1 MSRRAIIGIA
11 CATFV
16 LALNCRVSAQELGIA
31 ASLYQRTDYAGA
43 LRVLATAKSPDAPAY
58 VLIGKSRLMSGDI
71 QRAIEAFQKAADIS
85 PADPEPVL
93 WLGRSWG
100 RRAETANPFSAA
112 VDAVKARD
120 YFEKAIAM
128 DPNNKDAL
136 GDLFDYYLEAP
147 ALLGGG
153 LDKAQAL
160 AAKIAQIDPPEGHS
174 ALARIARNRKNLAEA
189 ERQLRISVNLSPNL
203 VGHILALAS
212 VLADEGRDAECQEV
226 LASADRIAPGSP
238 RVLYARA
245 DIYVKRQRNLD
256 QARELL
262 RKYVQSDLSP
272 DDPPRE
278 VAEKLLRRIN
288 GS

>member
-1 MSRRAIIGIA
+1 MLRGAITGTA
-11 CATFV
+11 FAAVV
-16 LALNCRVSAQELGIA
+16 LVLHCGAWAQELGIA
-31 ASLYQRTDYAGA
+31 ASLYQHTDYAAA
-43 LRVLATAKSPDAPAY
+43 LRVLAAVKSPDAPAY
-58 VLIGKSRLMSGDI
+58 LLIGKSRLMSGEI
-71 QRAIEAFQKAADIS
+71 QRAIEAFQEAAAIS
-85 PADPEPVL
+85 PADPEPIL

-112 VDAVKARD
+112 VDAGKARD

-153 LDKAQAL
+153 LDKAKAL
-160 AAKIAQIDPPEGHS
+160 ANKIAQIDPPEGHY
-174 ALARIARNRKNLAEA
+174 AFARIARKGKNLPEA
-189 ERQLRISVNLSPNL
+189 ERQLRISVDFSPNQ
-203 VGHILALAS
+203 VGHVLALAG
-212 VLADEGRDAECQEV
+212 VLADEGREAECQDV

-245 DIYVKRQRNLD
+245 NIYLTKQRNLD

-262 RKYVQSDLSP
+262 KRYLQSDLSP

-278 VAEKLLRRIN
+278 VAKKLLRRMN